1 MLRRLWANYKKDFL
15 HGHRHFYV
23 YITLASS
30 VIFIL
35 FIQFVL
41 PENYSEPDVYQYI
54 DPAYTSLLDEVEVS
68 VLGSPAAVVA
78 ALEDNPNAYG
88 IIIEQIDNQPVV
100 TLYTQTNADE
110 EFANLIKTGLLQS
123 FSNEQIREYPTRVL
137 VPEFANVTFKQRFIP
152 LILVM
157 DSALIGMF
165 LLSVML
171 FVEKDQKMH
180 TAYMVTPGGLLE
192 HLLSKALNMM
202 TLSLISG
209 TLVVGVLRGVNAN
222 YAYLYMVLI
231 PASFVGAGFG
241 LLLGA
246 VYKNVSDSMTG
257 IFTLYLVLSIPI
269 ITYVYPSFNPWFNQL
284 IPTHYMVQGME
295 AAVLPYSGFTIIWQS
310 ALALVGFGLVLY
322 GVSHWLYKRALYQHS

>member
-15 HGHRHFYV
+15 HGHRHFYL

-30 VIFIL
+30 LIFIL

-41 PENYSEPDVYQYI
+41 PDNYTEPDVYQYI
-54 DPAYTSLLDEVEVS
+54 DPAYSSLLSDVETEV
-68 VLGSPAAVVA
+68 LASPAAVVA
-78 ALEDNPNAYG
+78 ALEENPNAYG

-123 FSNEQIREYPTRVL
+123 FSNEQIREYPTTVL
-137 VPEFANVTFKQRFIP
+137 IPELADVTFKERFIP
-152 LILVM
+152 LIIVM

-209 TLVVGVLRGVNAN
+209 TLVVGALRGFEAN
-222 YAYLYMVLI
+222 YGYLYLVLI

-241 LLLGA
+241 LLIGA

-257 IFTLYLVLSIPI
+257 IFTLYLVLAIPI
-269 ITYVYPSFNPWFNQL
+269 ITYIYPSFNPWFNQL
-284 IPTHYMVQGME
+284 IPTHYMVQGIE

-310 ALALVGFGLVLY
+310 AIILFGFGLVLY
-322 GVSHWLYKRALYQHS
+322 GISHWLYKRALYQNA

>member
-78 ALEDNPNAYG
+78 ALEENPNAYG

-110 EFANLIKTGLLQS
+110 EFANLIKTGLLQT

>member
-15 HGHRHFYV
+15 HGHRHFYL

-30 VIFIL
+30 IIFIL

-41 PENYSEPDVYQYI
+41 PDNYSEPDVYQYI
-54 DPAYTSLLDEVEVS
+54 DPSYTALLEEVETELLS
-68 VLGSPAAVVA
+68 SPEAVVT
-78 ALEDNPNAYG
+78 ALEENPNAYG
-88 IIIEQIDNQPVV
+88 IIIEQVDNQPVV
-100 TLYTQTNADE
+100 TLYTQTSGDE

-123 FSNEQIREYPTRVL
+123 FSSEQIRQYPTRIL
-137 VPEFANVTFKQRFIP
+137 IPELAEVTFKERFIP

-180 TAYMVTPGGLLE
+180 TAYMVTPGGLFE
-192 HLLSKALNMM
+192 HLASKALNMM

-209 TLVVGVLRGVNAN
+209 TLVVGVLRGLEAN
-222 YAYLYMVLI
+222 YGYLYLVLL

-246 VYKNVSDSMTG
+246 MYKNVSDSMMG

-269 ITYVYPSFNPWFNQL
+269 ISYIYPSFNPWFNQL
-284 IPTHYMVQGME
+284 IPTHYMVQGLE
-295 AAVLPYSGFTIIWQS
+295 GAVLPYSGFTIIWQS
-310 ALALVGFGLVLY
+310 ALALTGFGVVLY
-322 GVSHWLYKRALYQHS
+322 GISHLLYQRALYQNS